1 MVFHDI
7 CLVNNYAPL
16 ENKAPQDARFQGLDL
31 IYEGI
36 TSARS

>member
-16 ENKAPQDARFQGLDL
+16 ENKAPQDEQKSTIVTA
-31 IYEGI
+31 
-36 TSARS
+36 S